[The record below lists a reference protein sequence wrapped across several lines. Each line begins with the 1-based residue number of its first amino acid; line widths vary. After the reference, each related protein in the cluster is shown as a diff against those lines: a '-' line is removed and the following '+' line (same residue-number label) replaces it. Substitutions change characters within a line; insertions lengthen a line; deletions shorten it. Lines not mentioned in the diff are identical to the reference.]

1 MKNMPKVFLLA
12 SAISG
17 LDIQAIFASEVGS
30 EITLTDNERERERNS
45 RAIST
50 SGF

>member
-17 LDIQAIFASEVGS
+17 LDIQVIFASEAGS
-30 EITLTDNERERERNS
+30 EITLTDNEREREREREKLTRN
-45 RAIST
+45 
-50 SGF
+50 